1 MLDAFRFSL
10 AISGHNDGL
19 SSVIG
24 KGMPTL
30 ARSRTEGKIIAKLT
44 SEKEGD
50 GTAAFGRSFDSWA
63 KLRME
68 LLRAN
73 VLSPAYLTHAE
84 ARIVAVA
91 GHSADDRWTNGGNE
105 IEKAA

>member
-30 ARSRTEGKIIAKLT
+30 ARSRTEGKIIAKVNIG
-44 SEKEGD
+44 EGRRRD
-50 GTAAFGRSFDSWA
+50 GCVWPFVYASANPVCSQRSAHRVSYSALLGRRCLIRRRMLSRHAAQ
-63 KLRME
+63 
-68 LLRAN
+68 
-73 VLSPAYLTHAE
+73 T
-84 ARIVAVA
+84 
-91 GHSADDRWTNGGNE
+91 
-105 IEKAA
+105 

>member
-50 GTAAFGRSFDSWA
+50 GTAAFGRSFGSWA

-68 LLRAN
+68 LLRATTGFS
-73 VLSPAYLTHAE
+73 VGFTQFTATVRALRVGCS
-84 ARIVAVA
+84 
-91 GHSADDRWTNGGNE
+91 
-105 IEKAA
+105 